1 MNNLTNWIEST
12 GRLIEAS
19 LEVTGKWC
27 WWDVFPGSRR
37 WLLLA
42 AVCYSDYSHRHN
54 DAFNYLRH
62 VENQTGTKA
71 AVHYKFKPPKSDLSS
86 LKAEKEEWKFSQD
99 SNFMH
104 SGAVVQ
110 KKLQRLDYCGR
121 FFLVYLIEL
130 ERWKLIKSLSSAYM
144 WWRKCD
150 IKVSLPRELRRNGE
164 FPASNTKPNQHR
176 GCPEVEVWQDFGSEK
191 TSKT

>member
-1 MNNLTNWIEST
+1 MLMGSIP
-12 GRLIEAS
+12 RLSAMAS
-19 LEVTGKWC
+19 SC
-27 WWDVFPGSRR
+27 C
-37 WLLLA
+37 
-42 AVCYSDYSHRHN
+42 CYSDYSHRRN

-71 AVHYKFKPPKSDLSS
+71 AVHYKFKPPKSDLNS

-104 SGAVVQ
+104 SGAVAQ
-110 KKLQRLDYCGR
+110 KKTPATRLLWEVFPCLSNR
-121 FFLVYLIEL
+121 
-130 ERWKLIKSLSSAYM
+130 ERWKIIKSLSSAYM

-164 FPASNTKPNQHR
+164 YPASNTKPNQHG
-176 GCPEVEVWQDFGSEK
+176 GCPEVGVWQDLERKKLWKLDGRCF
-191 TSKT
+191 